1 VKSTNGPVLLNEN
14 IVNGNKT
21 CEIYM
26 NDVFIEKL
34 EEIFKDNPSV
44 QIEISIIPKNE
55 EKNMKTNL
63 KKLHVQKQF

>member
-1 VKSTNGPVLLNEN
+1 MKTTNKPILLNEN

-26 NDVFIEKL
+26 NDVFIEKM
-34 EEIFKDNPSV
+34 ENKSKDNPSV

-55 EKNMKTNL
+55 EK
-63 KKLHVQKQF
+63 